1 MGACVVTHTTLSEL
15 LGVDGGGEVESPG
28 VAGGG
33 VLPVDEALAGL
44 SDSRP
49 YGGQSR
55 LRNRQ
60 TLHCCVVSH
69 NLAVYIAESLRTIRR
84 LRRAYIANLK
94 INYSIIHLCA
104 WKGGGGE
111 RIIHVCV
118 CVEGGRGM
126 SLYGICTNIYSL

>member
-55 LRNRQ
+55 LGNRQ

-69 NLAVYIAESLRTIRR
+69 NLPTYYR

-94 INYSIIHLCA
+94 INYSTF
-104 WKGGGGE
+104 
-111 RIIHVCV
+111 V
-118 CVEGGRGM
+118 CVEEGGG
-126 SLYGICTNIYSL
+126 